1 MRCLHRQMLRS
12 LPTLLPGL
20 LGLLGLLD
28 VRQFAAAAA
37 VDIAPWPM
45 VSGLTRRVPPNVY
58 FILDDS
64 GSMDWDYMP
73 DGLDNSRNSR
83 CFRNFG
89 YNTIYYNPRISYT
102 APPKADGTFYAQAN
116 FLAALPDGFSPAGS
130 GNAAVNL
137 GATTTQTSQVSQT
150 ITLGSNPLYTTNN
163 DSRITVTHVAHG
175 LTTGAR
181 ITLGNVART
190 SGSGSTAS
198 FNGIRLSRINGQS
211 LSITVINANSY
222 RIEPDSGDDANV
234 TGSGGGSTVT
244 VTVSTTV
251 TSTVPVHYYAE
262 YTANPAAGS
271 STCQADG
278 AYTVRSPLTA
288 AEKQNFANWYSYYR
302 TRMNMMKSA
311 AGRAFAQLDDEYRV
325 GFSTIS
331 YTGSDSAQAG
341 FLAIGKFTPEQKA
354 AWFSELYGSGP
365 QGYTPLRGA
374 LAKAGRLYGG
384 KLITGVNDPVQYSC
398 QQNYTILTT
407 DGYWNTNS
415 ETSSYGPKQLDGTT
429 NVGDRDGITGTPR
442 PYLDSAKA
450 QSTLAD
456 IAQYYYQTD
465 LRPTSMLGGLT
476 DDGQRLDVAGN
487 NVPIAGGDNATW
499 QHMNTF
505 TMGLG
510 VSGTLGFAQDYL
522 SGGSS
527 DYNAIIQGTK
537 NWPDPITNTTA
548 ARIDDLWHAAV
559 NGRGQYFSATD
570 PDNVVSAL
578 TRLLATILRR
588 NAAASA
594 AATSSLEPV
603 AGDNY
608 AYTAQYTTGLW
619 TGELLASTLDLVTG
633 AVATTY
639 QWSARSL
646 LEARVF
652 PSSDTRNLY
661 TFSTAGQDASTR
673 LKPFTASRLTA
684 EIGAGYF
691 TSGPGNPG
699 GALTQYSSWTGAQQS
714 AATPEALIDYL
725 RGRQGLE
732 DEVGNATRLF
742 RDRLYALGDIV
753 NSAPTYVRKPPFK
766 YRDNGYLSFL
776 AANQSRGGT
785 VYVGANDGML
795 HAFNADTGAERW
807 AYIPGLVIPDLYKLA
822 DAEYATNHR
831 YYVDGTLAVGDV
843 YDASRSTWMTVLIG
857 GLGAGGK
864 GYFALDIT
872 NPDAPRALW
881 EFGATAGTVTDADLG
896 LGFGN
901 PIITRRSGDGRW
913 VALVASG
920 YNNTAP
926 GDSRARLYVLDA
938 VTGEKLDEIVPA
950 TSPADP
956 NQSGLARIANYVEDG
971 TLDNTSRYVYGGDLA
986 GNLWRFDLTASEAM
1000 RLGRTSGTAGNLPI
1014 TTRPE
1019 LARIQDSTG
1028 TAHRVVYVATGR
1040 YLGFSD
1046 LTSTAP
1052 SASIAQAVFA
1062 VKDSSS
1068 DLGVLTATTAGL
1080 VAQTLDSNTSPRT
1093 IPAPVPVDWSS
1104 QNGWYVA
1111 LPVGERVSV
1120 DPRLQL
1126 GALVAVANQP
1136 LDDYCVAGG
1145 TSWLYSLDY
1154 KSGTAATN
1162 QTSRAVSWQVGNSI
1176 STGLTLVRLP
1186 GGKLVAIITEA
1197 DTTLASLQV
1206 PLPPPGVGSARRVI
1220 WRELR

>member
-1 MRCLHRQMLRS
+1 MSRLQRRHVR
-12 LPTLLPGL
+12 LLPALL
-20 LGLLGLLD
+20 LGMLCGM
-28 VRQFAAAAA
+28 QGAAAAT

-64 GSMDWDYMP
+64 GSMEWDYMP
-73 DGLDNSRNSR
+73 DGLDNNRSSR

-89 YNTIYYNPRISYT
+89 YNTIYYNPRINYT
-102 APPKADGTFYAQAN
+102 APPKADGTSYANAS
-116 FLAALPDGFSPAGS
+116 FVAALPDGFAPAGS

-137 GATTTQTSQVSQT
+137 GATTTQTSQVTQT
-150 ITLGSNPLYTTNN
+150 VTLGSNPLYTTNG
-163 DSRITVTHVAHG
+163 DSRITVTQVAHG
-175 LTTGAR
+175 LASGAR
-181 ITLGNVART
+181 ITLNNVVRT
-190 SGSGSTAS
+190 SGSGSSAS

-211 LSITVINANSY
+211 LTITVINANSY

-234 TGSGGGSTVT
+234 SGSGGGSGVT
-244 VTVSTTV
+244 VTLSATV
-251 TSTVPVHYYAE
+251 TATSPVHYYAE
-262 YTANPAAGS
+262 YTANAAAGS
-271 STCQADG
+271 STCQSDS
-278 AYTVRSPLTA
+278 AYTIRAPQTA
-288 AEKQNFANWYSYYR
+288 EEKQNFANWYSYYR

-325 GFSTIS
+325 GFSTIT
-331 YTGSDSAQAG
+331 YTGSDSAQPG
-341 FLAIGKFTPEQKA
+341 FLAIGKFTAAQKS
-354 AWFSELYGSGP
+354 AWFNELYGSAP
-365 QGYTPLRGA
+365 QGFTPLRGA

-384 KLITGVNDPVQYSC
+384 RLITGVNDPVQYSC

-415 ETSSYGPKQLDGTT
+415 ESTSYGPKQLDGTT

-442 PYLDSAKA
+442 PYFDSAKA

-476 DDGQRLDVAGN
+476 DDGQRLDISGN
-487 NVPIAGGDNATW
+487 NVPIGSGDNATW

-510 VSGTLGFAQDYL
+510 VSGTLQFSQDYL
-522 SGGSS
+522 SGGST

-537 NWPDPITNTTA
+537 NWPDPIANTTA

-578 TRLLATILRR
+578 SRLLATILRR

-603 AGDNY
+603 AGDNF

-633 AVATTY
+633 AVSTTY

-646 LEARVF
+646 LESRVS
-652 PSSDTRNLY
+652 PSSDTRTIY
-661 TFSTAGQDASTR
+661 TFSSAAQDSATR
-673 LKPFTASRLTA
+673 LKPFTADRLGT
-684 EIGAGYF
+684 EISSGYF
-691 TSGPGNPG
+691 SSGPSNPG
-699 GALTQYSSWTGAQQS
+699 GALSQYPLWSGAQQS
-714 AATPEALIDYL
+714 AATPEGLINFL
-725 RGRQGLE
+725 RGQQGLE
-732 DEVGNATRLF
+732 DEVGNTTRLF

-807 AYIPGLVIPDLYKLA
+807 AYVPALVIPDLHKLA
-822 DAEYATNHR
+822 DADYATTHR
-831 YYVDGTLAVGDV
+831 YYVDGSLSVGDV
-843 YDASRSTWMTVLIG
+843 YDASRGTWMTVLVG

-872 NPDAPRALW
+872 DPDAPRALW
-881 EFGATAGTVTDADLG
+881 EFGATSGTVTDADLG

-901 PIITRRSGDGRW
+901 PVITRRSGDGRW

-920 YNNTAP
+920 YNNTTP

-950 TSPADP
+950 GSPADP
-956 NQSGLARIANYVEDG
+956 NLSGLARIANYVEDG
-971 TLDNTSRYVYGGDLA
+971 TLDNTSRYIYGGDLS
-986 GNLWRFDLTASEAM
+986 GNLWRFDLVTSDAT
-1000 RLGRTSGTAGNLPI
+1000 RLGRTSATAGNLAI

-1019 LARIQDSTG
+1019 LARVQDSTG
-1028 TAHRVVYVATGR
+1028 AAHRVVYVATGR

-1046 LTSTAP
+1046 LSTTSP
-1052 SASIAQAVFA
+1052 SATIAQGVFA
-1062 VKDSSS
+1062 VKDSGT
-1068 DLGVLTATTAGL
+1068 DLGVLTATAAGL
-1080 VAQTLDSNTSPRT
+1080 VAQTLDVNTSPRT
-1093 IPAPVPVDWSS
+1093 IPGPVAVDWSS
-1104 QNGWYVA
+1104 HNGWYVS

-1126 GALVAVANQP
+1126 GSLVAVANQP

-1162 QTSRAVSWQVGNSI
+1162 QTSRAVAWQVGNSI

-1206 PLPPPGVGSARRVI
+1206 PVPPPGVGSARRVI

>member
-1 MRCLHRQMLRS
+1 MPLLR
-12 LPTLLPGL
+12 LLPGL
-20 LGLLGLLD
+20 LLGLSCGLQ
-28 VRQFAAAAA
+28 VTAAAT
-37 VDIAPWPM
+37 VDIAPAPM

-73 DGLDNSRNSR
+73 DGLDDDRAKR

-102 APPKADGTFYAQAN
+102 APPKADGTFYANAS
-116 FLAALPDGFSPAGS
+116 FTAALADGFSPAGS
-130 GNAAVNL
+130 GNAAVDL

-150 ITLGSNPLYTTNN
+150 IALGQDPLYTTNN
-163 DSRITVTHVAHG
+163 SSRVTVTHVAHG
-175 LTTGAR
+175 LSSGAR
-181 ITLGNVART
+181 ITLNGVART
-190 SGSGSTAS
+190 GGSSSSPS

-211 LSITVINANSY
+211 LSITVIDANSY
-222 RIEPDSGDDANV
+222 RIEPDDDDDASV
-234 TGSGGGSTVT
+234 TGSGGGSSVSVT
-244 VTVSTTV
+244 LTTTSTA
-251 TSTVPVHYYAE
+251 TVPVHYYAE
-262 YTANPAAGS
+262 YTANAAAGS
-271 STCQADG
+271 STCQSDS
-278 AYTVRSPLTA
+278 AYTIRTPQTT

-331 YTGSDSAQAG
+331 YTGSDSAQTG
-341 FLAIGKFTPEQKA
+341 FLAIGKFTAAQKS
-354 AWFSELYGSGP
+354 AWFNELYGSSP
-365 QGYTPLRGA
+365 QGFTPLRAA

-384 KLITGVNDPVQYSC
+384 RLITGVNDPVQYSC

-407 DGYWNTNS
+407 DGYWNTNAES
-415 ETSSYGPKQLDGTT
+415 SSYGPKQLDGTT
-429 NVGDRDGITGTPR
+429 NVGDRDGVTGTPR

-450 QSTLAD
+450 QNTLAD
-456 IAQYYYQTD
+456 IAQYYYQSD

-476 DDGQRLDVAGN
+476 DDGQRLDISSN
-487 NVPIAGGDNATW
+487 NVPIGSGDNATW

-510 VSGTLGFAQDYL
+510 VSGTLNFAQDYL

-537 NWPDPITNTTA
+537 NWPDPIANATA

-570 PDNVVSAL
+570 PDNVVTAL
-578 TRLLATILRR
+578 SRLLATILRR

-603 AGDNY
+603 AGDNF

-633 AVATTY
+633 AVSTTY
-639 QWSARSL
+639 QWSARSQ
-646 LEARVF
+646 LESRIS
-652 PSSDTRNLY
+652 PNSDTRTIY
-661 TFSTAGQDASTR
+661 TFSTAGQDAATR
-673 LKPFTASRLTA
+673 LKPFSASRLAA
-684 EIGAGYF
+684 EINSGYF
-691 TSGPGNPG
+691 SSGPSNPG
-699 GALTQYSSWTGAQQS
+699 GALSQYTLWNGAQQA
-714 AATPEALIDYL
+714 AATPEALINFL
-725 RGRQGLE
+725 RGQQGLE
-732 DEVGNATRLF
+732 DEVGNTTRLF

-766 YRDNGYLSFL
+766 YRDNGYLGFL

-807 AYIPGLVIPDLYKLA
+807 AYVPALIIPELHKLA
-822 DAEYATNHR
+822 DADYATNHR
-831 YYVDGTLAVGDV
+831 YYVDGTLSVGDV

-872 NPDAPRALW
+872 DPDAPRALW

-901 PIITRRSGDGRW
+901 PVITRRSGDGRW

-920 YNNTAP
+920 YNNSAP

-938 VTGEKLDEIVPA
+938 VTGEMLDEIVPA
-950 TSPADP
+950 GSPADP
-956 NQSGLARIANYVEDG
+956 NLSGLIRISNYVEDG
-971 TLDNTSRYVYGGDLA
+971 TVDNTSRYVYGGDLS
-986 GNLWRFDLTASEAM
+986 GNLWRFDLVASDAT
-1000 RLGRTSGTAGNLPI
+1000 RLGRTSSTAGNLPI

-1019 LARIQDSTG
+1019 LARVQDSTG

-1046 LTSTAP
+1046 LTSTSP
-1052 SASIAQAVFA
+1052 SAAIAQGVFA
-1062 VKDSSS
+1062 VKDSGT
-1068 DLGVLTATTAGL
+1068 DLGVLTSTAAGL
-1080 VAQTLDSNTSPRT
+1080 VAQSLDVNTSPRT
-1093 IPAPVPVDWSS
+1093 IPAPSPVDWSS
-1104 QNGWYVA
+1104 HNGWYVQ

-1126 GALVAVANQP
+1126 GSLVAVANQP

-1145 TSWLYSLDY
+1145 TSWMYSLDY
-1154 KSGTAATN
+1154 RSGAAVTN
-1162 QTSRAVSWQVGNSI
+1162 QSSRAVAWQVGNSI

-1186 GGKLVAIITEA
+1186 GGKLIAIITEA
-1197 DTTLASLQV
+1197 DTVLASLQV
-1206 PLPPPGVGSARRVI
+1206 PVPPPGVGSVRRVI